1 MYDYNLHLIF
11 KRIISICLKKTNKTG
26 KRRRSRRSKALQ
38 LIQEQ
43 NIIYYKWNGLILPLS
58 KGSFSI
64 GYVVVV
70 FAIIPNVAT
79 IATTPKIA
87 IVVVLLLN
95 WIITFTTRQD
105 KDTIL

>member
-1 MYDYNLHLIF
+1 M
-11 KRIISICLKKTNKTG
+11 
-26 KRRRSRRSKALQ
+26 
-38 LIQEQ
+38 
-43 NIIYYKWNGLILPLS
+43 ILPLS

-87 IVVVLLLN
+87 IVVLLLN
-95 WIITFTTRQD
+95 WIITFTMRKT
-105 KDTIL
+105 KILYYNNHIYDF